1 MTNRK
6 PLALGSARITDQGLD
21 YRVDYR
27 NVGNTL
33 ADGRPQFFTSEQ
45 NAREFCAERGLVVR

>member
-1 MTNRK
+1 MTK
-6 PLALGSARITDQGLD
+6 LQLGTAKITCQGLD

-33 ADGRPQFFTSEQ
+33 ADGRPQFFLRESD
-45 NAREFCAERGLVVR
+45 AREFCRECGVHVI

>member
-1 MTNRK
+1 MTK
-6 PLALGSARITDQGLD
+6 TALTLGTARITDQGLD

-45 NAREFCAERGLVVR
+45 DAQEFCASLSLRVL

>member
-1 MTNRK
+1 MTNLK
-6 PLALGSARITDQGLD
+6 LGTARITCQGLD

-33 ADGRPQFFTSEQ
+33 ADGRPQFFLTEQ
-45 NAREFCAERGLVVR
+45 HAREFCTERGLQVRS

>member
-1 MTNRK
+1 MTK
-6 PLALGSARITDQGLD
+6 TALTFGTARITNQGLD

-33 ADGRPQFFTSEQ
+33 ADGRPQFFTSEKY
-45 NAREFCAERGLVVR
+45 AREFCAERGLEVR

>member
-1 MTNRK
+1 MNK
-6 PLALGSARITDQGLD
+6 LSLGTAKITDQGLD

-33 ADGRPQFFTSEQ
+33 ADGRPVFFQSEQ
-45 NAREFCAERGLVVR
+45 AARDFCAERGLQVA